1 MFWLF
6 VAVLSGLYDHGQ
18 AAPLTTKTSFTVDL
32 VYTIQ
37 EGLLE
42 VRLALLMFLSCK
54 NHH

>member
-6 VAVLSGLYDHGQ
+6 VAVLIGLHDHGH

-42 VRLALLMFLSCK
+42 VRLALLMFSVAK
-54 NHH
+54 NHL